1 MKFIQDNP
9 YRLLGVYANSP
20 IKERLANNNKL
31 KAFLKVGKE
40 ATFPLDQIE
49 YLPSLHRT
57 EESIAS
63 AEAMLTLPKDQ
74 IKYAQFWFIKQ
85 SPLDVVAFNHLLT
98 GEMNKAVAIWE
109 KKDYT
114 SSLQNRMVCALIRL
128 NLEEA
133 INCATIL
140 YTSDEHLKEF
150 VTSITG
156 DESNYAIDDLIHT
169 LLDTLCDE
177 YGATQVLS
185 LLKEASWKDY
195 IGQRTIDPLIKNI
208 EEEIEIAKKSRGKG
222 CTVRLNAGR
231 KLANATKQDLQT
243 LKHLLSTDD
252 IRYQMIADKLGLGI
266 LQCGIDY
273 YNNSEAKDAA
283 YHAIR
288 LFQYALSIVVGDLAK
303 NRCQENVRI
312 LQKIIA
318 NLPPEKI
325 CTEHAAIEKELHHFS
340 KLPKSIEHAKELLR
354 NCKSCLMTIKGEIGS
369 NNAFYLKVSTNV
381 INLALHNIIEEINEI
396 LESVSD
402 KGIDRSAALRK
413 KIWIIRAKLQE
424 AWKAILIMDELD
436 MEPEFRK
443 NRYDENRASLKNLCK
458 SVGIN
463 TYSFPAFTTGSATP
477 EQPFK
482 PIYNPYKPSSSKS
495 TSAFT
500 NTNKPSS
507 KSKDEY
513 ATWGCLLI
521 PVIIAVIAL
530 IMNVL
535 SNYNSD
541 CTSYNST
548 YNSETAYAVADS
560 VASDSAVADEEDFTY
575 EDFSTQ
581 EEKWLNQYKGHSLK
595 TGATPYRSLYGP
607 NSKIGDAGLKV
618 KAPADCDVLVIIKR
632 GEKVVKHAYIRA
644 SHSYSFTLRAG
655 IYQPFFVFGNS
666 WCPEKPSPNGQ
677 LGYFLED
684 VAISKDYPQE
694 IEDFQELQYTLQK
707 VSYGNFHAK
716 DSNPLEAF

>member
-195 IGQRTIDPLIKNI
+195 VGQRTIDPLIKNI
-208 EEEIEIAKKSRGKG
+208 EAEIEIAKKSRGKG
-222 CTVRLNAGR
+222 GSVRLNAGR

-252 IRYQMIADKLGLGI
+252 IRYQMIADKLGLEI

-273 YNNSEAKDAA
+273 YNGAEAKDAA
-283 YHAIR
+283 FTAIR
-288 LFQYALSIVVGDLAK
+288 IQKYALNIVVGTMAK

-312 LQKIIA
+312 LEMIIK
-318 NLPPEKI
+318 NLPPEEVAVE
-325 CTEHAAIEKELHHFS
+325 CNAIEEELR
-340 KLPKSIEHAKELLR
+340 KYCELPDEIEHAVKLL
-354 NCKSCLMTIKGEIGS
+354 NSCKPHLLSIRRKLGA
-369 NNAFYLKVSTNV
+369 NNDFYLKISTKVANHALY
-381 INLALHNIIEEINEI
+381 NLIEEVNEAQKLLSNDEVDEAKALLTI
-396 LESVSD
+396 LFIRNKVEKAWEATLIIGELDLEADFKNNRYTKNLEALKGLCESLGVATKPKTTPKSSSTPREAPRTTPKSSSTPRTTPKLSSTPKD
-402 KGIDRSAALRK
+402 TPKTTPPSTHREDNTDWNCMSY
-413 KIWIIRAKLQE
+413 III
-424 AWKAILIMDELD
+424 ILI
-436 MEPEFRK
+436 
-443 NRYDENRASLKNLCK
+443 
-458 SVGIN
+458 V
-463 TYSFPAFTTGSATP
+463 
-477 EQPFK
+477 
-482 PIYNPYKPSSSKS
+482 IY
-495 TSAFT
+495 F
-500 NTNKPSS
+500 
-507 KSKDEY
+507 
-513 ATWGCLLI
+513 
-521 PVIIAVIAL
+521 IIQC
-530 IMNVL
+530 N
-535 SNYNSD
+535 N
-541 CTSYNST
+541 
-548 YNSETAYAVADS
+548 
-560 VASDSAVADEEDFTY
+560 
-575 EDFSTQ
+575 
-581 EEKWLNQYKGHSLK
+581 
-595 TGATPYRSLYGP
+595 
-607 NSKIGDAGLKV
+607 
-618 KAPADCDVLVIIKR
+618 
-632 GEKVVKHAYIRA
+632 
-644 SHSYSFTLRAG
+644 
-655 IYQPFFVFGNS
+655 
-666 WCPEKPSPNGQ
+666 
-677 LGYFLED
+677 
-684 VAISKDYPQE
+684 
-694 IEDFQELQYTLQK
+694 
-707 VSYGNFHAK
+707 
-716 DSNPLEAF
+716 